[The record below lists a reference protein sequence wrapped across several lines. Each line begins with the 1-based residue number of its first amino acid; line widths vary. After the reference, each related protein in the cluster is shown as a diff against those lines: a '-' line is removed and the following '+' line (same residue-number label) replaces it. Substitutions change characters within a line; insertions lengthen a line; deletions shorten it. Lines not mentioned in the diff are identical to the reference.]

1 MAQQIILAAQLVLKF
16 QGIGIC
22 NNYDVLQS
30 IPCSPECKIVGQ
42 ILLNHSLSYALTA
55 TANVLAVYLQQSWK
69 TVSKMPDIEDTII
82 FELDSQEIVYTV
94 DMFHNTLQ
102 LLVETLE
109 NPFAVPANIEII
121 EFFMNRVGYQGVVDK
136 VMDMF
141 RDTLK
146 LPVET
151 PDNLFV
157 VPATIEIIKS
167 FMNRVGYQGVVDK
180 LFHAMINRT
189 NIDYAALLWWDF
201 MNYAFLTEEIRVT
214 DELKEYETVFVNV
227 AVPMNQSQSVFS
239 TQGTHRSHK
248 EHPKVVDDDDDKE
261 EKKEETNSD
270 ELTDIVSLSTPTT
283 SKDLHKQRRI
293 SSKYSHLP
301 HALRMICRRQG
312 YMIRDM
318 EQKSTDE
325 LIERNLKPIIVDTI
339 IQDRD
344 AFRSEVPDLVS
355 KEFDSHAPQIIE
367 ELFKNYMK
375 SNPQDQA
382 NDPALHDDHQE
393 DDAPPKGGGRV
404 KRQKTSKSSKS
415 SRSSSSKRSV
425 KDSKTYVSK
434 QQQEWD
440 AWEEETIIDEDEV
453 IPEDEML
460 ALKYGD

>member
-55 TANVLAVYLQQSWK
+55 TAN
-69 TVSKMPDIEDTII
+69 
-82 FELDSQEIVYTV
+82 LDSQEIVYTV

-109 NPFAVPANIEII
+109 NPFVVPANIEII

-136 VMDMF
+136 VRHDQ
-141 RDTLK
+141 TKINIL
-146 LPVET
+146 
-151 PDNLFV
+151 
-157 VPATIEIIKS
+157 
-167 FMNRVGYQGVVDK
+167 Q
-180 LFHAMINRT
+180 LFHDVVNHT
-189 NIDYAALLWWDF
+189 NVDYAALLWWDF
-201 MNYAFLTEEIRVT
+201 MNCASQKKNVIKYPRNVTIQGMLIPDAFLTEEIRVT

-248 EHPKVVDDDDDKE
+248 EHPKVVDDDDDME

-382 NDPALHDDHQE
+382 NDPALWDVLKSKFE
-393 DDAPPKGGGRV
+393 
-404 KRQKTSKSSKS
+404 KSSTS
-415 SRSSSSKRSV
+415 NTSCN
-425 KDSKTYVSK
+425 D
-434 QQQEWD
+434 
-440 AWEEETIIDEDEV
+440 DEFHS
-453 IPEDEML
+453 
-460 ALKYGD
+460 